1 MATRLRI
8 CAPLLISA
16 VLLTSGCVGVVPVK
30 NVESDKVGY
39 LTRTFTLESVPGG
52 VASQIT
58 AKDNGTLPFHRMVL
72 SVTPHFAV
80 VPGGGTP
87 PVFHSSWTLINA
99 GGPFVQT
106 LDEQTSNGVDTRQ
119 DYGITYRNFLT
130 VREQVLVLNR
140 TDSSF
145 IMQIKGLQSFTP
157 LAAGYPPAGGVDIHY
172 EWGNP
177 IQIANLSNL
186 SVRCD
191 YGARYPASRLNP
203 KLVGEAQELN
213 CQYTNK
219 NGIVT
224 DRMVRALLTY
234 YGVTVLTRKQ
244 TSTATVDFRIDDAI
258 IS

>member
-1 MATRLRI
+1 MTDRVR
-8 CAPLLISA
+8 
-16 VLLTSGCVGVVPVK
+16 LLTAMLSGALLSAGCVGVVPVK
-30 NVESDKVGY
+30 NVESDKLGY
-39 LTRTFTLESVPGG
+39 LTRTFTLESMPGG

-58 AKDNGTLPFHRMVL
+58 TKDHGTLPFQRMVL
-72 SVTPHFAV
+72 SVTPHFTV

-87 PVFHSSWTLINA
+87 PVVHSSWTLINA
-99 GGPFVQT
+99 GGPFVQM
-106 LDEQTSNGVDTRQ
+106 LEEQSSNGVDVRQ
-119 DYGITYRNFLT
+119 DYGISYRNFLA
-130 VREQVLVLNR
+130 VREQVMQLNR
-140 TDSSF
+140 TDSSL
-145 IMQIKGLQSFTP
+145 IMQIKGLQTFTP
-157 LAAGYPPAGGVDIHY
+157 LATTDAPAGGVDIRY
-172 EWGNP
+172 EWGSP

-191 YGARYPASRLNP
+191 YGARYAAARLNP

-244 TSTATVDFRIDDAI
+244 TSTATVDFRIDEAI